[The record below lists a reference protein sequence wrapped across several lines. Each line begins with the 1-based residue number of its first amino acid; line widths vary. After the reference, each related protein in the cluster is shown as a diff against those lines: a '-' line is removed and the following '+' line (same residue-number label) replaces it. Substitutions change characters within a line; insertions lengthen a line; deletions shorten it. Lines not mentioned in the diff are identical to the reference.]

1 MGNVV
6 RKKGVGSQNTY
17 VCSGS
22 PRNIMGQRAPLRL
35 PPVPRPRTNQHD
47 DPAAHCLPLRSRGF
61 HVPPIRPVASQ
72 TPTILGRKPTRKAP
86 HHRKPSFRVGYQPDH
101 AGNREN
107 CFSAAIG
114 GERRFPFVFPT
125 RHKSVSPIPYTL
137 RHRTLRGE
145 TIHPSPIP
153 PYQSAPVSA

>member
-17 VCSGS
+17 ICSGS
-22 PRNIMGQRAPLRL
+22 PRNIMGQRAPLRFHVHE
-35 PPVPRPRTNQHD
+35 PINTMTQANT
-47 DPAAHCLPLRSRGF
+47 AAHCLPLRSRGF

>member
-1 MGNVV
+1 MSGK
-6 RKKGVGSQNTY
+6 RALTPTAHTSARGVLEISWGSGPLFASHRFHVHEPINTMTQA
-17 VCSGS
+17 
-22 PRNIMGQRAPLRL
+22 N
-35 PPVPRPRTNQHD
+35 T
-47 DPAAHCLPLRSRGF
+47 AAHCLPLRSRGF

-72 TPTILGRKPTRKAP
+72 TPTILGRKPTRKP
-86 HHRKPSFRVGYQPDH
+86 HHHGKPFSCRVS
-101 AGNREN
+101 AGPCQQQGK
-107 CFSAAIG
+107 CFSTAIG

>member
-1 MGNVV
+1 MAPKTHTSARVV
-6 RKKGVGSQNTY
+6 LEISWGSGPLFASHRFHVHEPINTMTQA
-17 VCSGS
+17 
-22 PRNIMGQRAPLRL
+22 N
-35 PPVPRPRTNQHD
+35 T
-47 DPAAHCLPLRSRGF
+47 AAHCLPLRSRGF

-107 CFSAAIG
+107 YFSAAIG
-114 GERRFPFVFPT
+114 GER

-145 TIHPSPIP
+145 TIPPSPIP
-153 PYQSAPVSA
+153 PYLSAPVSA